1 MNWTQE
7 FEHNLNWRT
16 FAPLN
21 LAQLE
26 SEDEVTATMKDAPW
40 RFGIEHQVDWT
51 MENAGVWTEEEGMKV
66 WRLAVRAEGTLS
78 WSFYLSRFVV
88 PKGGE
93 LFVWNEDRTDYLG
106 SFNHLNVKEWEGLA
120 LV

>member
-16 FAPLN
+16 FPPLN

-51 MENAGVWTEEEGMKV
+51 MENAGASTSPALWCPKEESFLSGMKTA
-66 WRLAVRAEGTLS
+66 RITSVRSIT
-78 WSFYLSRFVV
+78 
-88 PKGGE
+88 
-93 LFVWNEDRTDYLG
+93 
-106 SFNHLNVKEWEGLA
+106 
-120 LV
+120 